1 MAENNSILD
10 DTKITL
16 GVLPDYTPFDQTIM
30 IHINSV
36 FADLNQMGVGPAA
49 GFMIADNTA
58 TWDLF
63 LGDGLLLNN
72 VKSYMYLRVKVLF
85 DGPDSR
91 YVIAAITEQIKQWEW
106 RINVARE
113 TTAWVDPNP
122 VLPQTP

>member
-1 MAENNSILD
+1 MTTDDSILD
-10 DTKITL
+10 NVKQTL
-16 GVLPDYTPFDQTIM
+16 GLAADYTPFDQDII

-36 FADLNQMGVGPAA
+36 FADLAQMGVGPAA
-49 GFMIADNTA
+49 GFMIEDASA
-58 TWDLF
+58 TWGEF
-63 LGDGLLLNN
+63 LDSNLLLNN

-106 RINVARE
+106 RINVTRE